1 MSFLASSSMSCVL
14 PMSDDLDMNK
24 VMCSAERIA
33 DNVVPMIDPGDDKA
47 FMRDSG
53 D

>member
-14 PMSDDLDMNK
+14 PMSDALDMNK

-33 DNVVPMIDPGDDKA
+33 ESVVAIADPGDDKA